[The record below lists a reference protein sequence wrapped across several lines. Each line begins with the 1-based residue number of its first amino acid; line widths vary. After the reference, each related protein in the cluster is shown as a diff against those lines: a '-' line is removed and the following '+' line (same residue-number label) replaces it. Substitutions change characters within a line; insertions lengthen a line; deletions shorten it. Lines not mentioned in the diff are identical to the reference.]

1 MMVWVGHA
9 HLDQGSGRADFG
21 VPETGKGTSFT
32 RADSGHEKEFWRL
45 QPVKVR
51 GQMNRIA
58 ISITLLLLL
67 MSLASCNKAP
77 TQPAAQVSSA
87 AKRYHLKGKVV
98 SIDNQSKMA
107 NIDSEAIP
115 DFMDAMTMPYNVKP
129 ESDLDKLK
137 PGDAITADVVVQD
150 GQAWLENI
158 AVGGAALHE
167 KK

>member
-1 MMVWVGHA
+1 MIVWVGHSYLG
-9 HLDQGSGRADFG
+9 HGSRPADFG

-77 TQPAAQVSSA
+77 NQPASQVSSA

-98 SIDNQSKMA
+98 SIDKQSKMP
-107 NIDSEAIP
+107 NIDREAIP
-115 DFMDAMTMPYNVKP
+115 DF
-129 ESDLDKLK
+129 
-137 PGDAITADVVVQD
+137 
-150 GQAWLENI
+150 
-158 AVGGAALHE
+158 
-167 KK
+167 